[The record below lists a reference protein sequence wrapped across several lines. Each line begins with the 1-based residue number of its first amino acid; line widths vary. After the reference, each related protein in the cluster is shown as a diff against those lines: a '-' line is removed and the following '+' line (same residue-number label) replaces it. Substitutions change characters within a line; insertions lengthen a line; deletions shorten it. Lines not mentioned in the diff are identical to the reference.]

1 MRHGLIG
8 DNVLLLQHGIE
19 LLGRLDDGEYT
30 AVDPGTKSGLGGHFR
45 HILDHYGCFLS
56 GAPRGAIDYEGR
68 TRDPRVETIRAEAVR
83 KAGEIIAGLETWEG
97 RNLTVPAR
105 VRLDGFTAEGED
117 AWSLSSLERE
127 LQFLVSHTVH
137 HFALIGYILKL
148 RGMKLDEDFGVAPST
163 LRYRQRLAALTPAA
177 G

>member
-19 LLGRLDDGEYT
+19 LLGRLGDEEYT
-30 AVDPGTKSGLGGHFR
+30 AVDAGTKSGLGGHFR
-45 HILDHYGCFLS
+45 HILDHYSCFLA
-56 GAPRGAIDYEGR
+56 GAEPCAVDYEGR
-68 TRDPRVETIRAEAVR
+68 TRDPRIETIRAEAVR
-83 KAGEIIAGLETWEG
+83 KTEEIIAALETWEG
-97 RNLTVPAR
+97 RDLSAATR
-105 VRLDGFTAEGED
+105 VRLDGFTAEGKD

-163 LRYRQRLAALTPAA
+163 LRYRQRLAAVTSAA